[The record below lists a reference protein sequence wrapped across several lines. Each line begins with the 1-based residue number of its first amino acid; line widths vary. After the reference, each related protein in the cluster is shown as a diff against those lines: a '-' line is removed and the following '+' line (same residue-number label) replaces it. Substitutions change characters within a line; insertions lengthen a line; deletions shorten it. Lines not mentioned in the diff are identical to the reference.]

1 MDKRQ
6 AIDDRAGDFGR
17 VNDSFV
23 GLPSRYGYLM
33 SLDGEGNSEEPV
45 YGPNLYKY
53 DLTSGACRE
62 HYLGQDVRG
71 AEPVFAPSAG
81 DSGEDAGWIMSLVH
95 SEKTGKSK
103 FVILDAQN
111 FEAKPVATIELPFRV
126 PYGAHGNWIPAESV
140 H

>member
-1 MDKRQ
+1 MLFLSKSEKKSKNEAR
-6 AIDDRAGDFGR
+6 
-17 VNDSFV
+17 S
-23 GLPSRYGYLM
+23 SRLSKPFYQ
-33 SLDGEGNSEEPV
+33 N
-45 YGPNLYKY
+45 
-53 DLTSGACRE
+53 
-62 HYLGQDVRG
+62 VRG
-71 AEPVFAPSAG
+71 AEPVFAASAK

>member
-1 MDKRQ
+1 MYKRQ
-6 AIDDRAGDFGR
+6 
-17 VNDSFV
+17 
-23 GLPSRYGYLM
+23 
-33 SLDGEGNSEEPV
+33 
-45 YGPNLYKY
+45 YKY
-53 DLTSGACRE
+53 DLRSGACQE
-62 HYLGQDVRG
+62 HYLGQDARG
-71 AEPVFAPSAG
+71 AEPVFAASARDG
-81 DSGEDAGWIMSLVH
+81 GEDAGWVMSLVH